1 MEGVTGASLCV
12 SVLVPDRKASKSP
25 VTSKWCQCL
34 WTLRTCLGAWVHRW
48 LHWKSRDTLLR
59 QAGLGAY
66 LGQTSP
72 AVELKYEQDTKRPQ
86 PNCRAVSW
94 TWSLQTAPPRGW
106 ADHPTWP
113 THPPPP
119 SSHLREPVT
128 WSRSLLGSRGLNKAS
143 PEFLIW
149 SLINFYWLWGAQE
162 PKLVTAGPFTP
173 PAPVTTPD
181 HQRVRA
187 GDAVNHQW
195 PNQWSLPKGT
205 ATGKALNDGFR
216 EPW

>member
-34 WTLRTCLGAWVHRW
+34 WTLRTCLGAWVRRW

-119 SSHLREPVT
+119 SSHLRELVT

-173 PAPVTTPD
+173 PAPVTTPTI
-181 HQRVRA
+181 REW
-187 GDAVNHQW
+187 GLEMQW
-195 PNQWSLPKGT
+195 ITSDLING
-205 ATGKALNDGFR
+205 ACRR
-216 EPW
+216 EPPQEKP

>member
-1 MEGVTGASLCV
+1 MGASLCV
-12 SVLVPDRKASKSP
+12 SVLVPDRRASKSP

-34 WTLRTCLGAWVHRW
+34 WTLRTCRGAWVCRW

-72 AVELKYEQDTKRPQ
+72 AVGLKYEQDKKGHNPTVLNMIPAGCTSQGVGRS
-86 PNCRAVSW
+86 PNM
-94 TWSLQTAPPRGW
+94 
-106 ADHPTWP
+106 
-113 THPPPP
+113 THSPAPP

-162 PKLVTAGPFTP
+162 PKLVTELDLSFP
-173 PAPVTTPD
+173 P
-181 HQRVRA
+181 HQWPPLTIREWGA
-187 GDAVNHQW
+187 GDAVNHQ
-195 PNQWSLPKGT
+195 S
-205 ATGKALNDGFR
+205 
-216 EPW
+216 